1 MTLAHRIVTAQIT
14 RVTVAAPT
22 QHGMRQAVRLTLVV
36 LTRVTIRVRTP
47 ARPATRRATADP
59 LIRDTVLPRRN
70 TSAVKGSRR

>member
-1 MTLAHRIVTAQIT
+1 MTLARRSAVSAPIT
-14 RVTVAAPT
+14 RVTVAT
-22 QHGMRQAVRLTLVV
+22 KHGMRQAVRLTRVV
-36 LTRVTIRVRTP
+36 LIRVTLHVGTP